1 MRAARVHW
9 TEATEIFG
17 TAETTPEDE
26 LMLMKD
32 IFLTDIESN
41 DGKRTNF
48 AHKNAIKTFLGK

>member
-17 TAETTPEDE
+17 TAETSPEDE

-32 IFLTDIESN
+32 IFLADIEAK
-41 DGKRTNF
+41 DGERISKKMQLKLF
-48 AHKNAIKTFLGK
+48 KKTFH